1 MRLSPVQVVA
11 GVAAVVLAIAGLVL
25 ATRLREAAVDML
37 SAPRHRAP
45 TTSVQAPPQPD
56 AKASP
61 AGVRVIPIGVA
72 PANATNAT
80 NAANPASSPQAGR
93 PGGR

>member
-45 TTSVQAPPQPD
+45 ATSVQAPPQPD

-72 PANATNAT
+72 PANPTNA
-80 NAANPASSPQAGR
+80 ASSPQAAR

>member
-11 GVAAVVLAIAGLVL
+11 GIAAVVLAIAGLVL
-25 ATRLREAAVDML
+25 ATRLREAAVDLL

-45 TTSVQAPPQPD
+45 ATSAQVPPPD
-56 AKASP
+56 ANASR

-72 PANATNAT
+72 PANPTNV
-80 NAANPASSPQAGR
+80 ANPASSPQAPR

>member
-45 TTSVQAPPQPD
+45 TTSVQVPPQPD

-72 PANATNAT
+72 PANPTSAP
-80 NAANPASSPQAGR
+80 NPASSPQAGR
-93 PGGR
+93 PGDR

>member
-45 TTSVQAPPQPD
+45 ATSVQAPPQPD